1 MTPQSAVSKRASGTA
16 KNRQALVE
24 ATLDSIAEVGIAGTS
39 VSEIIQRA
47 GLSRG
52 MIHLHFGGKDNLL
65 VAAVKQT
72 SETYYHNL
80 EDALA
85 RAGDAPEEKLLAVID
100 CDLGEANLNRRAVN
114 IWYAFRGEA
123 RERTKI
129 ARYTDTRDKRL
140 NTLLFRV
147 FRELADREEFVD
159 PSLVARDATHGTLAM
174 MEGLWSDFLLH
185 PESFDR
191 KQARRVVLRFLSA
204 LFPASFNADGPI
216 A

>member
-1 MTPQSAVSKRASGTA
+1 MTAEAALSKRQSGTA
-16 KNRQALVE
+16 RNRQALVE

-72 SETYYHNL
+72 GETYYNNL
-80 EDALA
+80 NNALA
-85 RAGDAPEEKLLAVID
+85 RAGDSPAEKLLALID
-100 CDLGEANLNRRAVN
+100 CDLGDGNLNRRAVN

-147 FRELADREEFVD
+147 FREMADKEKFED
-159 PSLVARDATHGTLAM
+159 PSQTARDATHGTLAM

-191 KQARRVVLRFLSA
+191 QQARRVVLRFLSA
-204 LFPASFNADGPI
+204 LFPASLDEKGLAS
-216 A
+216 